1 MVGGLAKVYH
11 HVHPLVEL
19 ITCSGEGCSVWGTNT
34 YNEQITQYTMKT
46 KPLH

>member
-1 MVGGLAKVYH
+1 MIGGLAKVYH

-19 ITCSGEGCSVWGTNT
+19 ITCSGEGYVLSMG
-34 YNEQITQYTMKT
+34 YKHLDTQYTMKT

>member
-19 ITCSGEGCSVWGTNT
+19 ITCSGEGVLSTGHKHCS
-34 YNEQITQYTMKT
+34 MKT
-46 KPLH
+46 FANEPNQQKI